1 MGRKF
6 NYKDCIFY
14 KCDDDEI
21 GYCKISENIVDG
33 AEEPCNDF
41 KNNTGNFKYFDYV

>member
-1 MGRKF
+1 MAKGEYF
-6 NYKDCIFY
+6 SFI
-14 KCDDDEI
+14 DDDDLV
-21 GYCKISENIVDG
+21 SEEYVDG